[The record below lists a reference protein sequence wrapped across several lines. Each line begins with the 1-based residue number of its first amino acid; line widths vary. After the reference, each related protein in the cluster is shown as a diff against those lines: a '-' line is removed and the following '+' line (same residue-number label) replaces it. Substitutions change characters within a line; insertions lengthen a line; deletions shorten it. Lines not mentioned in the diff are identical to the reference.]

1 MTAEADVGDA
11 SSKLIQSAAIAFP
24 YVPNSPLLS
33 VACLFENTTQQTT
46 LMVQLCTMKSSV

>member
-11 SSKLIQSAAIAFP
+11 SSKLIQSVAIAFP

-33 VACLFENTTQQTT
+33 VVCLFENTTQQTT
-46 LMVQLCTMKSSV
+46 LMVQLCTMKPSV